1 METKNKKDCVMHR
14 VDVFS
19 LFNALYEKGETKL
32 SDHFINEDDDEQ

>member
-1 METKNKKDCVMHR
+1 MEKNKTKNPGFNR